1 MEVSSGSINHL
12 VEFGSEEGQRRM
24 AGGWGA
30 GQGKER
36 GWIVSKMSTPHTEQL
51 QNTPPGQRASAVLV
65 SRICAS

>member
-24 AGGWGA
+24 AGGE
-30 GQGKER
+30 GKER

>member
-12 VEFGSEEGQRRM
+12 VEFGSEEGQLRM
-24 AGGWGA
+24 EGG

-36 GWIVSKMSTPHTEQL
+36 GWIASKMSTSRTEQL